1 MTKNNVYGSI
11 SSFFEENAQLDI
23 LINQEDIEGFLR
35 QKAWQGKTD
44 KDLKDIFDKLQ
55 MFLSYVFYTNI
66 SNLEE
71 LSASEYSLAIEWME
85 VQFEFEA
92 NFTSVNDFFI
102 ILKDFYD
109 YLIKKKVIVN
119 KLELEKASA
128 LMTIGKQLNFIEPSL
143 QYFYNTYLNDDED
156 IKRLPDKK
164 ISVLPNIVSEDISE
178 QIKEIVER
186 LMLKFS
192 SYFQKQEFED
202 DIDRA
207 ITLYTGPVN
216 EIPEDTPELPD
227 GNFWIGFW
235 DYFLFDYH
243 LLENDLTPLEHF
255 KNNFNNLSRDEKV
268 FLEDIATAKFTV
280 FHVEK
285 IIDNDWLE
293 CINLLTEETFKIPN
307 PDFDYTFIKKAL
319 FFGHIFFKQCGKEI
333 IMINF
338 ITSIDVSSKLKVRIK
353 EEIEKQKTI
362 FQIQEPNASWDDF
375 LQRHSNLVRHTID
388 LLSTYA
394 KVNVT
399 PHIYENKSSNS
410 KRTKQLKESP
420 LYLDINRF
428 IGEYLPKIACSK
440 HDIKLT
446 QKLWK
451 DYYLSDEKKL
461 QETTNPFSVTAALI
475 FTYLQ
480 INTDDETTKNSL
492 LAILEQEINIKR
504 EVIVQISNKIQKK
517 MKIKQ
522 FDPRYLNE
530 EGFLYMLYQ

>member
-1 MTKNNVYGSI
+1 MTKDNVYDSI
-11 SSFFEENAQLDI
+11 SSFFEENVKLDL

-44 KDLKDIFDKLQ
+44 KDLKYIFDKLQ

-66 SNLEE
+66 SSLEE

-143 QYFYNTYLNDDED
+143 QSFYNTYLNDTED
-156 IKRLPDKK
+156 IKKLPDKK

-178 QIKEIVER
+178 QIREIIER

-192 SYFQKQEFED
+192 SYFQTQEFED

-216 EIPEDTPELPD
+216 EIPEDIPELPD
-227 GNFWIGFW
+227 KNFWVEFW
-235 DYFLFDYH
+235 DYFIFDYH
-243 LLENDLTPLEHF
+243 LLENDLTPLNHF
-255 KNNFNNLSRDEKV
+255 KNNYTNLSNDEKA
-268 FLEDIATAKFTV
+268 FLEDIASAKFTI
-280 FHVEK
+280 FQVEK
-285 IIDNDWLE
+285 IIDSDWLE

-307 PDFDYTFIKKAL
+307 PDFDYTSIKKAL

-353 EEIEKQKTI
+353 EEIEKQKAI

-399 PHIYENKSSNS
+399 PHIYES
-410 KRTKQLKESP
+410 KPSKKTKQLKESS

-428 IGEYLPKIACSK
+428 IGEYLPKITCSK
-440 HDIKLT
+440 HDVKLT

-451 DYYLSDEKKL
+451 DYYLCDEKNL
-461 QETTNPFSVTAALI
+461 QTADNPFSITAALI
-475 FTYLQ
+475 FIYLQ
-480 INTDDETTKNSL
+480 INTDAEATKNSIL
-492 LAILEQEINIKR
+492 VVLEQEINIKK
-504 EVIVQISNKIQKK
+504 EVIIQISDEIKK
-517 MKIKQ
+517 KIKIEP